1 MQDFALFFEEDEIKF
16 KQSITLTIFSLSC
29 VRSYA
34 GEETKAKLEI
44 GSCKVLSREK
54 AREKI
59 KLHFTLHLKKS
70 STSHFI
76 YRKDCQRVTKIF
88 PENCPKKVFSS
99 PKRQKSRARVIKPS
113 NDTSLSIPQ
122 HETQIFFHARP
133 LSKAQ
138 SEQADHIKY
147 FSLHENIFSCL

>member
-1 MQDFALFFEEDEIKF
+1 M
-16 KQSITLTIFSLSC
+16 
-29 VRSYA
+29 
-34 GEETKAKLEI
+34 
-44 GSCKVLSREK
+44 LSREK

-59 KLHFTLHLKKS
+59 KLHFTLHFKKS

-147 FSLHENIFSCL
+147 FSLHENIFSCLWAVAELTSQFKSSPLWSWISSLFRRKKGITYLESELRSG